1 MATNDN
7 HNDNRNAHAD
17 ETPAQAQS
25 TLALVREALTQVSTL
40 VRREVDLARTEV
52 SENMNKAV
60 GALISLALA
69 LAFGIVALN
78 GISAALV
85 ALIVNLFDIGTGW
98 ASLIVAILFAVVAVI
113 LLSSAK
119 KALQARSLA
128 PTRTATNV
136 QRDAETVKE
145 ATK

>member
-1 MATNDN
+1 MAT
-7 HNDNRNAHAD
+7 NDNRNAHTD

-25 TLALVREALTQVSTL
+25 TLSLVREALTQVSTL

-52 SENMNKAV
+52 GENMNKAV
-60 GALISLALA
+60 GALISLAMA
-69 LAFGIVALN
+69 LVFGIVALN

-98 ASLIVAILFAVVAVI
+98 ASLIVAVLFAIIALV
-113 LLSSAK
+113 LLSKGK
-119 KALQARSLA
+119 KDLQARSLA

>member
-7 HNDNRNAHAD
+7 NNAHTS
-17 ETPAQAQS
+17 ETPPQAQS
-25 TLALVREALTQVSTL
+25 TLDLVREALTQVSTL

-60 GALISLALA
+60 GALVSLAAA

-85 ALIVNLFDIGTGW
+85 ALFVNLFGIGTGW
-98 ASLIVAILFAVVAVI
+98 ASLIVAVIFAIIAFI

-119 KALQARSLA
+119 KALKARSLA

>member
-7 HNDNRNAHAD
+7 HTTHTTHTD

-25 TLALVREALTQVSTL
+25 TLTLVREALTQVSTL

-60 GALISLALA
+60 GALVSLALA
-69 LAFGIVALN
+69 LVFGIVALN
-78 GISAALV
+78 GLSAALV
-85 ALIVNLFDIGTGW
+85 GWITDFFDIHPGW
-98 ASLIVAILFAVVAVI
+98 ASLIVAVVFAIIALI

-119 KALQARSLA
+119 KALKASSLA
-128 PTRTATNV
+128 PTRTTTNV

>member
-7 HNDNRNAHAD
+7 RNVHTD

-25 TLALVREALTQVSTL
+25 TLSLVREALTQVSTL

-52 SENMNKAV
+52 GENMNKAV
-60 GALISLALA
+60 GALISLAMA
-69 LAFGIVALN
+69 LVFGIVALN

-98 ASLIVAILFAVVAVI
+98 ASLIVAVLFAIIALV
-113 LLSSAK
+113 LLSKGK
-119 KALQARSLA
+119 KDLKARSLA